1 MATFAAAPSP
11 PICPACLLP
20 PMTDNIDLLKDIEG
34 RHSQLLSELDALN
47 DRIEAVLAENTTR
60 TEQ

>member
-1 MATFAAAPSP
+1 
-11 PICPACLLP
+11 
-20 PMTDNIDLLKDIEG
+20 MTDNIDLLKDIEG